1 MENSCRHDEIIDE
14 RRTYTLDEL
23 QDIISVIKDFSF
35 LLQEKWRIASDHP
48 GSGNTKNIG
57 SVKDIQ
63 DLINGNGPFS
73 SYGSQV
79 FDDYWMNY
87 LTQDMAR
94 AIDSEVPY
102 RNLSEYWV
110 WRNRIPGRKN

>member
-1 MENSCRHDEIIDE
+1 M
-14 RRTYTLDEL
+14 
-23 QDIISVIKDFSF
+23 
-35 LLQEKWRIASDHP
+35 LQEKWRIASEQP

-63 DLINGNGPFS
+63 SLIDGKGPFS
-73 SYGSQV
+73 SYGQDV

-87 LTQDMAR
+87 LTRDMAR

-102 RNLSEYWV
+102 KNLEEYWN
-110 WRNRIPGRKN
+110 WRNRGGRKL